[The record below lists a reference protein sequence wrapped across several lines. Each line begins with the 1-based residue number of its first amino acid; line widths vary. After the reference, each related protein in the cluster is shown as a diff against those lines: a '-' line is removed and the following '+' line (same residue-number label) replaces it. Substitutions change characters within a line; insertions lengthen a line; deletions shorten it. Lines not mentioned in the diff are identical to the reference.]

1 MYFQGKDSPVGTWS
15 WKCWTLQAC
24 VAFILLNSKGHRKEA
39 VSAWSPLFYLEAIW
53 HVVCSMKMM
62 CLFHAVPTARRCWC
76 SSAAISH
83 LGLLAAG
90 GKERNNVPVRLLK
103 QVTWKT
109 AVYLVQGSKMI
120 IHQGWTKNAWDG
132 PKGAVQGYV
141 LSKHGSWQ
149 E

>member
-1 MYFQGKDSPVGTWS
+1 
-15 WKCWTLQAC
+15 
-24 VAFILLNSKGHRKEA
+24 
-39 VSAWSPLFYLEAIW
+39 
-53 HVVCSMKMM
+53 MKMM

-120 IHQGWTKNAWDG
+120 IHQG
-132 PKGAVQGYV
+132 
-141 LSKHGSWQ
+141 
-149 E
+149 